1 MDEAHPSSRIGMGAT
16 SVNAHHEKKVNIS
29 SEEADITFS
38 IHKLYILLA
47 TH

>member
-1 MDEAHPSSRIGMGAT
+1 MDEAHPSSRIGMGVT
-16 SVNAHHEKKVNIS
+16 LGNAHHEKKVSIS

-38 IHKLYILLA
+38 FHKLYILLA